1 MPLWLIVLGT
11 LGVFYLLSKGNQQ
24 AAAAGTSALPSPSTA
39 GTTAAGGSPS
49 QDFPG
54 PNVVPSAAAVGSSIS
69 LPSGQA
75 LFSDSKL
82 TQSAGTLRSAQ
93 SITVTATSV
102 AQDGSISVS
111 FVDASGTTKWFAQ
124 PGT

>member
-24 AAAAGTSALPSPSTA
+24 AAAAGGALPSPSSSPS
-39 GTTAAGGSPS
+39 TTNAGGSPS

-54 PNVVPSAAAVGSSIS
+54 PGSVPSAATIGSSIS

-82 TQSAGTLRSAQ
+82 TKSAGSLGSAQ
-93 SITVTATSV
+93 SVTVASTSV
-102 AQDGSISVS
+102 AQDGSISIS